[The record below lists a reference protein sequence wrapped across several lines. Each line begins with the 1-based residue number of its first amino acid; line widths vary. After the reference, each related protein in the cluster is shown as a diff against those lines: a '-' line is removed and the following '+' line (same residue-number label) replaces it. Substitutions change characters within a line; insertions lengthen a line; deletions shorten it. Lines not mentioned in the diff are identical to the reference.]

1 MATAALR
8 FAPDFRVTI
17 NGRELPSALRQSITS
32 VRYEDGTQAA
42 DRVELGIAN
51 VDLRW
56 LQQHIRGL
64 GFSPFP
70 TGIGIGATR
79 ITDSPTGLF
88 DIDNTMQLSLGY
100 APGPLEE
107 VFKGDVTGVEA
118 HFPSGGVPSMTLVAH
133 DYLHRMSEG
142 RYARGFGPLPD
153 AVIAT
158 ILSAENLLI
167 PLIDPTMVAAS
178 TAVAAVN
185 LIFNGTGRKQ
195 KGESDLDLMKEI
207 AATYDA
213 DFWVDGDYFYFSR
226 FMPKEY
232 SPRLTLRWG
241 ESLLDFSPKVSTIG
255 SVAAAAMKF
264 TLREIPLSFL
274 VNVFWDFDRET
285 LGIRVVPGEAAGFL
299 KMIVGPT
306 DTIINQPI
314 GSPAD
319 IVNSALVIAHEL
331 RTKINNRL
339 TASGS
344 AVGDP
349 RIRAGAVIRLDGLG
363 PDFSGDYR
371 VASATHSIDAGGYRT
386 SFQVRKE
393 IIP

>member
-8 FAPDFRVTI
+8 LAPDFRVTV
-17 NGRELPSALRQSITS
+17 NGSDIPSALRQSITS
-32 VRYEDGTQAA
+32 VRYQDGTQAA

-64 GFSPFP
+64 GFQPFP
-70 TGIGIGATR
+70 TGIGFGAAR
-79 ITDSPTGLF
+79 MSAAPQGLF
-88 DIDNTMQLSLGY
+88 DVDNTLRLSLGY
-100 APGPLEE
+100 APGPLAE
-107 VFKGDVTGVEA
+107 VFKGDITGVEA
-118 HFPSGGVPSMTLVAH
+118 SFPSGGMPTMTLVAH

-153 AVIAT
+153 ALIAA
-158 ILSAENLLI
+158 ILSAENLLV

-185 LIFNGTGRKQ
+185 LIFSGTGRKQ
-195 KGESDLDLMKEI
+195 KGESDLDLMREI

-213 DFWVDGDYFYFSR
+213 DFWVDGDFFYFSR
-226 FMPKEY
+226 FVPKEY
-232 SPRLTLRWG
+232 TPRLTLRWG
-241 ESLLDFSPKVSTIG
+241 EALLDFSPKVSTVG
-255 SVAAAAMKF
+255 SVAATAMKF

-285 LGIRVVPGEAAGFL
+285 LGVRVVPGEAAGFL
-299 KMIVGPT
+299 KMLVGPT

-319 IVNSALVIAHEL
+319 IMNSALVIAHEL

-339 TASGS
+339 TASGT

-349 RIRAGAVIRLDGLG
+349 RIRAGAVIRIDGLG

>member
-1 MATAALR
+1 M
-8 FAPDFRVTI
+8 
-17 NGRELPSALRQSITS
+17 
-32 VRYEDGTQAA
+32 
-42 DRVELGIAN
+42 
-51 VDLRW
+51 
-56 LQQHIRGL
+56 
-64 GFSPFP
+64 
-70 TGIGIGATR
+70 
-79 ITDSPTGLF
+79 
-88 DIDNTMQLSLGY
+88 
-100 APGPLEE
+100 
-107 VFKGDVTGVEA
+107 
-118 HFPSGGVPSMTLVAH
+118 
-133 DYLHRMSEG
+133 HRMSEG
-142 RYARGFGPLPD
+142 KYARGFGPLPD
-153 AVIAT
+153 AVIAA
-158 ILSAENLLI
+158 ILSAENFLI
-167 PLIDPTMVAAS
+167 PLIDPAVVVGS

-207 AATYDA
+207 AATWDS
-213 DFWVDGDYFYFSR
+213 DFWVDGDFLYFSR

-232 SPRLTLRWG
+232 TPRLTLRWG

-255 SVAAAAMKF
+255 SVAATAMKF

-285 LGIRVVPGEAAGFL
+285 LGIRVVPGEAAGLL

-306 DTIINQPI
+306 DTMINQPI

-319 IVNSALVIAHEL
+319 ITNSALVIAHEL

-344 AVGDP
+344 AIGDP
-349 RIRAGAVIRLDGLG
+349 RIRAGAVIRFDGLG

>member
-1 MATAALR
+1 
-8 FAPDFRVTI
+8 
-17 NGRELPSALRQSITS
+17 
-32 VRYEDGTQAA
+32 
-42 DRVELGIAN
+42 
-51 VDLRW
+51 
-56 LQQHIRGL
+56 
-64 GFSPFP
+64 
-70 TGIGIGATR
+70 
-79 ITDSPTGLF
+79 
-88 DIDNTMQLSLGY
+88 
-100 APGPLEE
+100 
-107 VFKGDVTGVEA
+107 
-118 HFPSGGVPSMTLVAH
+118 
-133 DYLHRMSEG
+133 
-142 RYARGFGPLPD
+142 
-153 AVIAT
+153 
-158 ILSAENLLI
+158 
-167 PLIDPTMVAAS
+167 LIDPVVVAGS

-207 AATYDA
+207 AATYDS
-213 DFWVDGDYFYFSR
+213 DFWVDGDFLYFSR

-232 SPRLTLRWG
+232 SPRLALRWG

-255 SVAAAAMKF
+255 SVAATAMKF

-285 LGIRVVPGEAAGFL
+285 LGIRVVPGEAAGLL
-299 KMIVGPT
+299 KMVVGPT
-306 DTIINQPI
+306 DTMINQPI

-319 IVNSALVIAHEL
+319 ITNSALVIAHEL

-344 AVGDP
+344 AIGDP
-349 RIRAGAVIRLDGLG
+349 RIRAGAVIRFEGLG

>member
-1 MATAALR
+1 M
-8 FAPDFRVTI
+8 P
-17 NGRELPSALRQSITS
+17 PSSS
-32 VRYEDGTQAA
+32 
-42 DRVELGIAN
+42 
-51 VDLRW
+51 
-56 LQQHIRGL
+56 
-64 GFSPFP
+64 S
-70 TGIGIGATR
+70 TR
-79 ITDSPTGLF
+79 ISTTPTGLF
-88 DIDNTMQLSLGY
+88 DIDNTLRLSLGY

-107 VFKGDVTGVEA
+107 VFKGDITGVQA
-118 HFPSGGVPSMTLVAH
+118 SFPSGGMPTMSIVAH

-142 RYARGFGPLPD
+142 KYARGFGPLPD
-153 AVIAT
+153 AVIAA
-158 ILSAENLLI
+158 ILSAENFLI
-167 PLIDPTMVAAS
+167 PLIDPAVIAGS

-185 LIFNGTGRKQ
+185 FIFNGTGRKQ
-195 KGESDLDLMKEI
+195 KGESDLDLMREI
-207 AATYDA
+207 AATYDS
-213 DFWVDGDYFYFSR
+213 DFWVDGDFFYFSR
-226 FMPKEY
+226 FIPKEY

-241 ESLLDFSPKVSTIG
+241 ESLLYFSPKVSTIG
-255 SVAAAAMKF
+255 SVAASAMKF

-306 DTIINQPI
+306 DTMINQPI

-319 IVNSALVIAHEL
+319 IMNSALVIAHEL

-344 AVGDP
+344 AIGDP
-349 RIRAGAVIRLDGLG
+349 RIRAGAVIRFDGLG

-371 VASATHSIDAGGYRT
+371 VASATHAIDAGGYRT
-386 SFQVRKE
+386 TFQVRKE